1 MPVAGFVTILL
12 ITLAIL
18 AIARYLILI
27 GNVLRAVSSSLE
39 TVIGSVS
46 AIPDKTDALEPVL
59 TSINADLA
67 TARGVLEGLLA
78 KKLGAPAGRPPVD
91 ERTAGPA
98 PPPVPEPAPPV
109 PEPAPP
115 VPEPAPAVVDV
126 AAAHDAT
133 AEPGSERIQWRAGED
148 PTTRVDP
155 EPDTVSEPEAAE
167 PAVAAAGRLRWPPA
181 RE

>member
-78 KKLGAPAGRPPVD
+78 KKLGAPAGSPPVD
-91 ERTAGPA
+91 ERTAGQA
-98 PPPVPEPAPPV
+98 P
-109 PEPAPP
+109 PP